1 MIDVPGPPP
10 GTRRPRH
17 RGTAG
22 ARSMRRCGKPVVPHP
37 KGSNVACELTPRARL
52 PARSPKAADSPPRRR
67 GAEFAD
73 LIDTRGAGTHRP
85 TARLTCAAAATS
97 NLGGQDVG
105 LATRPRAAALA
116 DRIAGAWR
124 GLRAGAGSTPSAS
137 DPGLE
142 LRLAAVDTRLAQME
156 DALEDLQD
164 ALYRQARR
172 EDETRADLQK
182 RTEPRRIAKE
192 LSADARRRGL

>member
-1 MIDVPGPPP
+1 
-10 GTRRPRH
+10 
-17 RGTAG
+17 
-22 ARSMRRCGKPVVPHP
+22 
-37 KGSNVACELTPRARL
+37 
-52 PARSPKAADSPPRRR
+52 
-67 GAEFAD
+67 
-73 LIDTRGAGTHRP
+73 
-85 TARLTCAAAATS
+85 
-97 NLGGQDVG
+97 VG

-124 GLRAGAGSTPSAS
+124 GLRAGAEPTPSGS
-137 DPGLE
+137 DPDVE
-142 LRLAAVDTRLAQME
+142 FRFAAIDARLTHIE

-182 RTEPRRIAKE
+182 RTEPKRIAKE